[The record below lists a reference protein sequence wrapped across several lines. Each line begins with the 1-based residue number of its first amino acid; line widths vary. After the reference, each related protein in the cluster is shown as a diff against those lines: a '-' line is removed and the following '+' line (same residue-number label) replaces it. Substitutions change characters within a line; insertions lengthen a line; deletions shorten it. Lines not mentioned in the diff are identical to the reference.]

1 MKKRFIYKE
10 FEGFGKMFG
19 GGNRK
24 AEKMYQFRLCELLG
38 GIDYKKPFAM
48 YCSRKRSEIFQPTKD
63 TISNQIAT
71 LMKLCKEPT
80 GTFFFFGKDQ
90 ENSIV
95 IEGET
100 ILNAYLNYQ

>member
-1 MKKRFIYKE
+1 MKKKYIYKE
-10 FEGFGKMFG
+10 FEGLGKMFG

-24 AEKMYQFRLCELLG
+24 AAKMYQFRLCELLG

-71 LMKLCKEPT
+71 LTKLCKETT
-80 GTFFFFGKDQ
+80 GMFFYFGKDQ
-90 ENSIV
+90 ESSVVVDGNA
-95 IEGET
+95 
-100 ILNAYLNYQ
+100 ILNAYRNYQ